1 MEGRIDF
8 SGILDGN
15 VFAGSDVEITPTLT
29 SGTKIAD
36 YEVDGVAGELYAP
49 SGGGSTVEIEP
60 TLSSGTKIA
69 DFEVDG
75 VSGELYAPSGG
86 GSTVE
91 IEPTLSTGTKIADF
105 EVDGVSG
112 NLYAPTPIS
121 SYNSLTD
128 KPTINNVTVQG
139 NMTINEVPAFTA
151 SDDGKVLGVDNGILS
166 WVESGGG
173 SGGNAIVELARTAT
187 FYAANQRITL
197 NDSIDNY
204 DLLLFSMVY
213 QGSPTAVKFFNGVV
227 TVGDFKTA
235 TERFYTAY
243 GGAGYNDVKYIN
255 DTTIQTL
262 RINGDVRLQAIYGIK
277 LSPGSG
283 SRYISGYGI
292 NIANGIISEDHYKT
306 NDTATIN
313 ERVVPA
319 LVYNS
324 KTKMEF
330 TMHLE
335 KPIDFNH
342 ISSIGIGYLNV
353 YAYNKATDDTTTIN
367 IVTNGTTN
375 AGFSVTLDAGPT
387 HPDSIVV
394 QVSTVDPYPAFNV
407 EDNGTIML
415 QYVTMT
421 LTF

>member
-8 SGILDGN
+8 SGVLDGN

-29 SGTKIAD
+29 TGTKIADYEVDGVAGELYAPTGGGSTVEIEPTLSSGTKIAD

-60 TLSSGTKIA
+60 TLS
-69 DFEVDG
+69 
-75 VSGELYAPSGG
+75 
-86 GSTVE
+86 
-91 IEPTLSTGTKIADF
+91 TGTKIADF
-105 EVDGVSG
+105 EVDGVAG
-112 NLYAPTPIS
+112 DLYAPTPIS

-128 KPTINNVTVQG
+128 KPTINNVTLQD
-139 NMTINEVPAFTA
+139 NMNINEVPAFTA
-151 SDDGKVLGVDNGILS
+151 SDEGKVLGVDNGILS
-166 WVESGGG
+166 WIEAGG
-173 SGGNAIVELARTAT
+173 SGGNAVVELAKSST
-187 FYAANQRITL
+187 FYVANQNITL

-213 QGSPTAVKFFNGVV
+213 QASPTAVKFFNAVV
-227 TVGDFKTA
+227 TVADFKTA
-235 TERFYTAY
+235 SERFYTAY
-243 GGAGYNDVKYIN
+243 AGAGYNDVKYLN
-255 DTTIQTL
+255 ATTIQTL

-277 LSPGSG
+277 LTTGGGAS
-283 SRYISGYGI
+283 YAAGYGI
-292 NIANGIISEDHYKT
+292 NIASGIISADHYKSG
-306 NDTATIN
+306 DSASIN

-319 LVYNS
+319 IVYNS
-324 KTKMEF
+324 KTRMEF
-330 TMHLE
+330 NIHLE

-342 ISSIGIGYLNV
+342 ISSIGIGFLNV
-353 YAYNKATDDTTTIN
+353 YAYNKASDDTTTIN

-375 AGFSVTLDAGPT
+375 PGFSVTLDAGPS

-394 QVSTVDPYPAFNV
+394 QVSTVDPYPALNV

-421 LTF
+421 LNF

>member
-29 SGTKIAD
+29 TGTKIAD
-36 YEVDGVAGELYAP
+36 YEIDGVAGELYAP
-49 SGGGSTVEIEP
+49 EGGGGGSTVEI
-60 TLSSGTKIA
+60 
-69 DFEVDG
+69 D
-75 VSGELYAPSGG
+75 
-86 GSTVE
+86 
-91 IEPTLSTGTKIADF
+91 PTLSTGTKIADF
-105 EVDGVSG
+105 EVDGEPG
-112 NLYAPTPIS
+112 ELYAPTPLT
-121 SYNSLTD
+121 SYNELSN
-128 KPTINNVTVQG
+128 KPTINNVTLQG
-139 NMTINEVPAFTA
+139 NMDITEVPDFTS
-151 SDDGKVLGVDNGILS
+151 SDDGKVLGVDNGVLS

-173 SGGNAIVELARTAT
+173 SGGNAIVELARTST
-187 FYAANQRITL
+187 VYVANQRITL

-204 DLLLFSMVY
+204 DLLLFSIVHSSSTSET
-213 QGSPTAVKFFNGVV
+213 QFCNGIIKVS
-227 TVGDFKTA
+227 DFKAA
-235 TERFYTAY
+235 TQRFYTIY
-243 GGAGYNDVKYIN
+243 SGAGYNDVKYIN

-262 RINGDVRLQAIYGIK
+262 RINGEVRLQAIYGIK

-292 NIANGIISEDHYKT
+292 NIANGIISADHYKT
-306 NDTATIN
+306 GDSATIN

-319 LVYNS
+319 LVYNN
-324 KTKMEF
+324 KTRMEF
-330 TMHLE
+330 TIHLE

-353 YAYNKATDDTTTIN
+353 YAYNKASDDTTTIN
-367 IVTNGTTN
+367 IVSNGTTN
-375 AGFSVTLDAGPT
+375 PGFSVTLSAGPS

-394 QVSTVDPYPAFNV
+394 QVSTVDPYPALNV
-407 EDNGTIML
+407 EDIGTIML